1 MLSEY
6 RLIKW
11 MLGVLMLA
19 SLITFGTTCYS
30 IRQNETAYA
39 TFAERATQEAQ
50 EREAQ
55 LATKLDNNIQRQI
68 LGVRESFISWQ
79 VDQVAQT
86 RKLVALEVSTQLK
99 QSQLPDNKESGQ

>member
-6 RLIKW
+6 RSIKW

-19 SLITFGTTCYS
+19 SIVTFGTTCYS
-30 IRQNETAYA
+30 IRQSEIALA
-39 TFAERATQEAQ
+39 AFAERTTQKAQ
-50 EREAQ
+50 EREIQ

-68 LGVRESFISWQ
+68 MGVRENFITWQ

-86 RKLVALEVSTQLK
+86 RKMVALEVSTQLMQK
-99 QSQLPDNKESGQ
+99 LDEAKK

>member
-6 RLIKW
+6 RFIKW

-19 SLITFGTTCYS
+19 SIITFGTTCYG

-39 TFAERATQEAQ
+39 AFAERATQEAQ
-50 EREAQ
+50 EREIHV
-55 LATKLDNNIQRQI
+55 ATKLDNNIQRQI
-68 LGVRESFISWQ
+68 MGVRENFITWQ

-86 RKLVALEVSTQLK
+86 RKMVALEVSTQLMQK
-99 QSQLPDNKESGQ
+99 LDEARK

>member
-1 MLSEY
+1 
-6 RLIKW
+6 
-11 MLGVLMLA
+11 MLA

-39 TFAERATQEAQ
+39 AFAERATQEAQ

-55 LATKLDNNIQRQI
+55 HSGKLDANIQRQI
-68 LGVRESFISWQ
+68 LGIRENFINWQ
-79 VDQVAQT
+79 IDQVAQT

-99 QSQLPDNKESGQ
+99 QSQLPSTKEPKQ

>member
-1 MLSEY
+1 MLSQY

-39 TFAERATQEAQ
+39 AFAERATHAAQ
-50 EREAQ
+50 ERETQ
-55 LATKLDNNIQRQI
+55 LAAKLDANIQRQI
-68 LGVRESFISWQ
+68 MGLRENFISWQ

-86 RKLVALEVSTQLK
+86 RKLAALEVAIQLRQAQLLNKELK
-99 QSQLPDNKESGQ
+99 Q

>member
-39 TFAERATQEAQ
+39 AFAERATQEAQ
-50 EREAQ
+50 ERETQ

-68 LGVRESFISWQ
+68 LGLRENFLSWQ
-79 VDQVAQT
+79 ITQVEQM
-86 RKLVALEVSTQLK
+86 RKLAALEVSSQLK
-99 QSQLPDNKESGQ
+99 AKQNAAPPQ